1 MEFSKRMKLFGD
13 EIFAALNDKKVA
25 LEAQGRTIYNLS
37 VGTPDF
43 APAPHIVKA
52 LTGAAADPEN
62 WKYSLR
68 DIPEMLSAVCS
79 YYKRRFGVDITP
91 DQVASCNGSQ
101 EGCGHIGMVL
111 CDEGDTVLLPNP
123 CYPCDEGDTVL
134 LPNPC
139 YPVFIAGAKLAGA
152 VPYYYPLVKE
162 HNFLPYVKDIPE
174 DVARRAKYMIVSLP
188 ANPVGSVG
196 NPALYEELVAFAK
209 KYDILLIHDNA
220 YSDIIFDGAEGRS
233 LFNTPGAM
241 DVGVEFFSLSKS
253 FDVTGARIS
262 FLVGRPDVVAAFRR
276 LRGQIDFGMFLPIQ
290 QAAIAALTGPLDM
303 VKEQCGVYQQRRDAL
318 CGGLRSIGWDVPDSH
333 GSMFVWA
340 PIPAKYASSMDFCM
354 DLVEKSGVLCTPGSS
369 FGPAGEG
376 YVRFALTMP
385 AERIAQAV
393 QAIADSGILN

>member
-43 APAPHIVKA
+43 APAPHIWQA
-52 LTGAAADPEN
+52 LLDAAADPEN

-68 DIPEMLSAVCS
+68 DIPEMLQAVCS

-101 EGCGHIGMVL
+101 EGCGHIGMAL
-111 CDEGDTVLLPNP
+111 
-123 CYPCDEGDTVL
+123 CDEGDTVL

-152 VPYYYPLVKE
+152 VPFYYPLVKE
-162 HNFLPYVKDIPE
+162 HGFLPYVKGIPE

-196 NPALYEELVAFAK
+196 TPALYEELVAFAK

-220 YSDIIFDGAEGRS
+220 YSDIIFDGAEGHS

-290 QAAIAALTGPLDM
+290 KAAIAALTGPLDM
-303 VKEQCGVYQQRRDAL
+303 VRDQCAVYQQRRDAL

-340 PIPAKYASSMDFCM
+340 PIPPKYASSMDFCM

-385 AERIAQAV
+385 AGQIAQAV
-393 QAIADSGILN
+393 QAIAESGILA

>member
-43 APAPHIVKA
+43 APAPHIRQA
-52 LTGAAADPEN
+52 LLDAAADPEN

-68 DIPEMLSAVCS
+68 DIPEMLQAVCS

-123 CYPCDEGDTVL
+123 CYP
-134 LPNPC
+134 
-139 YPVFIAGAKLAGA
+139 VFIAGAKLAGA
-152 VPYYYPLVKE
+152 VPFYYPLVKE
-162 HNFLPYVKDIPE
+162 HDFLPYVKDIPE

-196 NPALYEELVAFAK
+196 TPALYEELVAFAK

-220 YSDIIFDGAEGRS
+220 YSDIIFDGAEGHS

-290 QAAIAALTGPLDM
+290 KAAIAALTGPLDM
-303 VKEQCGVYQQRRDAL
+303 VRDQCAVYQQRRDAL

-340 PIPAKYASSMDFCM
+340 PIPPKYASSMDFCM

-385 AERIAQAV
+385 AGQIAQAV
-393 QAIADSGILN
+393 QAIAESGILA

>member
-1 MEFSKRMKLFGD
+1 MEFSKRMQLFGD
-13 EIFAALNDKKVA
+13 EIFAALNEKKVA
-25 LEAQGRTIYNLS
+25 LEAAGRTIYNLS

-43 APAPHIVKA
+43 APAPHIIEA
-52 LTGAAADPEN
+52 LVSAAQDPEN

-68 DIPEMLSAVCS
+68 DLPEMLDAVCS
-79 YYKRRFGVDITP
+79 YYKRRFGVEISP
-91 DQVASCNGSQ
+91 CQVASCNGSQ

-123 CYPCDEGDTVL
+123 CYP
-134 LPNPC
+134 
-139 YPVFIAGAKLAGA
+139 VFIAGAKLAGA
-152 VPYYYPLVKE
+152 EPYFYPLVKE
-162 HNFLPYVKDIPE
+162 HGFLPYVAGIPE

-196 NPALYEELVAFAK
+196 TPELYAEIVAFAK
-209 KYDILLIHDNA
+209 KYDILIIHDNA
-220 YSDIIFDGAEGRS
+220 YSDIIFDGAVGHS
-233 LFNTPGAM
+233 FFNTPGAM

-253 FDVTGARIS
+253 FDVTGVRIS

-276 LRGQIDFGMFLPIQ
+276 LRGQIDFGMFLPVQ
-290 QAAIAALTGPLDM
+290 KAAIAALTGPLDQ
-303 VKEQCGVYQQRRDAL
+303 VKGQCAVYQQRRDAL

-340 PIPAKYASSMDFCM
+340 PIPSKYTSSMDFCM

-385 AERIAQAV
+385 AAQIDRAV
-393 QAIADSGILN
+393 QAIRDSGILA

>member
-1 MEFSKRMKLFGD
+1 MEFSKRMSLFGD
-13 EIFAALNDKKVA
+13 EIFAALNEKKVA
-25 LEAQGRTIYNLS
+25 LESQGKTIYNLS

-43 APAPHIVKA
+43 APAPHIRQA
-52 LTGAAADPEN
+52 LLDAAADPEN

-68 DIPEMLSAVCS
+68 DLPEMLEAVCS
-79 YYKRRFGVDITP
+79 YYKRRFGVEITP
-91 DQVASCNGSQ
+91 EQVASCNGSQ
-101 EGCGHIGMVL
+101 EGCGHIGMAL
-111 CDEGDTVLLPNP
+111 
-123 CYPCDEGDTVL
+123 CDEGDTVL

-152 VPYYYPLVKE
+152 EPWYYPLVKE
-162 HNFLPYVKDIPE
+162 HDFLPYVAGIPE
-174 DVARRAKYMIVSLP
+174 EVARRAKYMIVSLP

-196 NPALYEELVAFAK
+196 TPALYEELVAFAK

-220 YSDIIFDGAEGRS
+220 YSDIIFDGAEGHS

-276 LRGQIDFGMFLPIQ
+276 LRGQIDFGMFLPVQ
-290 QAAIAALTGPLDM
+290 KAAIAALTGPLDM
-303 VKEQCGVYQQRRDAL
+303 VRDQCAVYQQRRDAL

-340 PIPAKYASSMDFCM
+340 PVHEKYASSMDFCM

-385 AERIAQAV
+385 AQRIAEAV
-393 QAIADSGILN
+393 QAIDASGILR

>member
-1 MEFSKRMKLFGD
+1 MEFSKRMQLFGD
-13 EIFAALNDKKVA
+13 EIFAALNEKKVA
-25 LEAQGRTIYNLS
+25 LEAAGRTIYNLS

-43 APAPHIVKA
+43 APAPHIMEA
-52 LTGAAADPEN
+52 LVSAAQDPEN

-68 DIPEMLSAVCS
+68 DLPEMLDAVCS
-79 YYKRRFGVDITP
+79 YYKRRFGVEISP
-91 DQVASCNGSQ
+91 CQVASCNGSQ

-123 CYPCDEGDTVL
+123 CYPD
-134 LPNPC
+134 
-139 YPVFIAGAKLAGA
+139 FIAGAKLAGA
-152 VPYYYPLVKE
+152 EPYFYPLVKE
-162 HNFLPYVKDIPE
+162 HGFLPYVAGIPE

-196 NPALYEELVAFAK
+196 TPELYAEIVAFAK
-209 KYDILLIHDNA
+209 KYDILIIHDNA
-220 YSDIIFDGAEGRS
+220 YSDIIFDGAVGHS
-233 LFNTPGAM
+233 FFNTPGAM

-276 LRGQIDFGMFLPIQ
+276 LRGQIDFGMFLPVQ
-290 QAAIAALTGPLDM
+290 KAAIAALTGPLDR
-303 VKEQCGVYQQRRDAL
+303 VKEQCAVYQQRRDAL

-340 PIPAKYASSMDFCM
+340 PIPPKYTSSMDFCM

-385 AERIAQAV
+385 AAQIDRAV
-393 QAIADSGILN
+393 QAIRDSGILA

>member
-1 MEFSKRMKLFGD
+1 MEFSKRMSLFGD
-13 EIFAALNDKKVA
+13 EIFAALNEKKVA
-25 LEAQGRTIYNLS
+25 LESQGKTIYNLS

-43 APAPHIVKA
+43 APAPHIRQA
-52 LTGAAADPEN
+52 LLDAAADPEN

-68 DIPEMLSAVCS
+68 DLPEMLEAVCS
-79 YYKRRFGVDITP
+79 YYKRRFGVEITP
-91 DQVASCNGSQ
+91 EQVASCNGSQ
-101 EGCGHIGMVL
+101 EGCGHIGMAL
-111 CDEGDTVLLPNP
+111 
-123 CYPCDEGDTVL
+123 CDEGDTVL

-152 VPYYYPLVKE
+152 EPWYYPLVKE
-162 HNFLPYVKDIPE
+162 HDFLPYVAGIPE
-174 DVARRAKYMIVSLP
+174 EVARRAKYMIVSLP

-196 NPALYEELVAFAK
+196 TPALYEELVAFAK

-220 YSDIIFDGAEGRS
+220 YSDIIFDGAEGHS

-290 QAAIAALTGPLDM
+290 KAAIAALTGPLDM
-303 VKEQCGVYQQRRDAL
+303 VRDQCAVYQQRRDAL

-340 PIPAKYASSMDFCM
+340 PIPPKYASSMDFCM

-385 AERIAQAV
+385 AGQIAQAV
-393 QAIADSGILN
+393 QAIAESGILA

>member
-1 MEFSKRMKLFGD
+1 MEFSKRMQLFGD
-13 EIFAALNDKKVA
+13 EIFAALNEKKVA
-25 LEAQGRTIYNLS
+25 LEAAGRTIYNLS

-43 APAPHIVKA
+43 APAPHIMEA
-52 LTGAAADPEN
+52 LVSAAQDPEN

-68 DIPEMLSAVCS
+68 DLPEMLDAVCS
-79 YYKRRFGVDITP
+79 YYKRRFGVEISP
-91 DQVASCNGSQ
+91 CQVASCNGSQ

-123 CYPCDEGDTVL
+123 CYP
-134 LPNPC
+134 
-139 YPVFIAGAKLAGA
+139 VFIAGAKLAGA
-152 VPYYYPLVKE
+152 EPYFYPLVKE
-162 HNFLPYVKDIPE
+162 HGFLPYVAGIPE

-196 NPALYEELVAFAK
+196 TPELYAEIVAFAT

-220 YSDIIFDGAEGRS
+220 YSDIIFDGAVGHS
-233 LFNTPGAM
+233 FFNTPGAM

-253 FDVTGARIS
+253 FDVTGARVS

-276 LRGQIDFGMFLPIQ
+276 LRGQIDFGMFLPVQ
-290 QAAIAALTGPLDM
+290 KAAIAALTGPLDQ
-303 VKEQCGVYQQRRDAL
+303 VKEQCAVYQQRRDAL

-340 PIPAKYASSMDFCM
+340 PIPPKYTSSMDFCM

-385 AERIAQAV
+385 AAQIDRAV
-393 QAIADSGILN
+393 QAIRDSGILA